1 MAGIPPRYEFKPYF
15 IAEREFGNLRDPI
28 VIDSLINGI
37 PLIGEKYA
45 FGLRAGIDERGG

>member
-1 MAGIPPRYEFKPYF
+1 V
-15 IAEREFGNLRDPI
+15 AEREFENLRNPV

-45 FGLRAGIDERGG
+45 FGLRAGIDEREG